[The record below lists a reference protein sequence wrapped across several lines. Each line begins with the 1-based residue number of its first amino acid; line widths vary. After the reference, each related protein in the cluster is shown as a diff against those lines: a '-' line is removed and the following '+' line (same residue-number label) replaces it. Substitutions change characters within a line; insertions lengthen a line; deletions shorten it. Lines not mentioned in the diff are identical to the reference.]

1 MKFIYEG
8 INGKLQMVFITCSWS
23 VYRKVYMENSKWSS
37 ELAHEVYEFEKVKV
51 EAYAT
56 AACALSYHLSLISSL
71 ACGG

>member
-1 MKFIYEG
+1 
-8 INGKLQMVFITCSWS
+8 
-23 VYRKVYMENSKWSS
+23 MENSKWSS